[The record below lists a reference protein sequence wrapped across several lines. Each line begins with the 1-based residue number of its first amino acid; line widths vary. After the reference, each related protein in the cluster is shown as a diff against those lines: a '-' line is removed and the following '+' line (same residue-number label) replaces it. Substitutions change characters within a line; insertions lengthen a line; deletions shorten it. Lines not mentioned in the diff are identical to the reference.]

1 MRVISYTL
9 HQCIK
14 CMHCLKNCPT
24 EAITIHHERVNIS
37 ADKCINCGKCI
48 SVCQHAGLTAKGSTL
63 VDKNNYDRSVCLVP
77 TSIYADCSS
86 IEEVEKLNAALEKL
100 GFDEYVYLGEYEGNV
115 YAQINEV
122 LEKRKQGLMISTF
135 CPVINR
141 LIETQYPMLLENQV
155 DFEYPSVI
163 AARQIRQKYAHLNCG
178 IFLLCECPSK
188 LALAKYPYGNTQTEI
203 DHALSI
209 VDYFPLINGLRNED
223 RSLAPLCAE
232 GIKFVAC
239 GLGSRF
245 DKQILSV
252 NGLDKV
258 IKALELAEFGLLK
271 EVKYLSLSACYNGCI
286 GGQFLWGNSFNGRIN
301 MHELLKEA
309 KPLQNKLALDQMK
322 RTHEKMD
329 AKKKNSMADRI
340 RKFKAIN
347 EAFDH
352 LPGYDCGAC
361 GFPSCRAMAEAIA
374 EGHQSVHDCKILGRR
389 GENES

>member
-1 MRVISYTL
+1 MRVVSYTL

-14 CMHCLKNCPT
+14 CMHCLRNCPT
-24 EAITIHHERVNIS
+24 EAITIRNERVNIS
-37 ADKCINCGKCI
+37 AEKCINCGKCI

-63 VDKNNYDRSVCLVP
+63 VDKENYERSVCLVP
-77 TSIYADCSS
+77 TSIYGDCSS
-86 IEEVEKLNAALEKL
+86 LAEVEKLNAALENL
-100 GFDEYVYLGEYEGNV
+100 GFDELVFLGEYEGNV
-115 YAQINEV
+115 YTRINEV
-122 LEKRKQGLMISTF
+122 LEKENHLVISTF

-141 LIETQYPMLLENQV
+141 LIETQYPMLMESQV
-155 DFEYPSVI
+155 DFELPAI
-163 AARQIRQKYAHLNCG
+163 LAAKDIRKKYADQNCG

-188 LALAKYPYGNTQTEI
+188 LALAKYPYGGNSEI

-209 VDYFPLINGLRNED
+209 VDYFPMINSFRNEN
-223 RSLAPLCAE
+223 RSPAALCAE
-232 GIKFVAC
+232 GIKLVAT

-245 DKQILSV
+245 DSQILSV

-309 KPLQNKLALDQMK
+309 KPLRHEFALADMVRTKETYDERKKSSMSDRMK
-322 RTHEKMD
+322 R
-329 AKKKNSMADRI
+329 
-340 RKFKAIN
+340 FKAIN
-347 EAFDH
+347 EAFDY

-374 EGHQSVHDCKILGRR
+374 DGHQKVSDCRILRK
-389 GENES
+389 EISHES